1 MLCTVLEALK
11 TSSQLIFT
19 QLYQGG
25 VNITTFKQKKTKLN
39 LWERKELGHG
49 TQSGKVRIQT
59 QVCLAFNLQS
69 LRLCRPPAFQLSA
82 TSMLL
87 TADGPSLTCLHPQR
101 NNREW
106 KRQASCTEA
115 PWTWDVASGQRP
127 AGTESHSAVHLPLPN
142 QSTGGPSH

>member
-87 TADGPSLTCLHPQR
+87 TADGPSLTCLHPQTR
-101 NNREW
+101 SW
-106 KRQASCTEA
+106 LLARQVPA
-115 PWTWDVASGQRP
+115 PPSLDGSLCHISDEPPQTWALAFSPLSNLSG
-127 AGTESHSAVHLPLPN
+127 ATD
-142 QSTGGPSH
+142 